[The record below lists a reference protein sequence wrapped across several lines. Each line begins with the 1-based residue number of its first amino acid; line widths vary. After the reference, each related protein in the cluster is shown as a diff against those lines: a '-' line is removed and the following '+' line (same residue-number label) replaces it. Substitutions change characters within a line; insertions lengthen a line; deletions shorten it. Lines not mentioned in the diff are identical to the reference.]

1 MAKDV
6 YLKSVIEY
14 ESRSIRFMSYVFFI
28 DFSLVSILIL
38 ISSLLLREI
47 VCICVCMCVD

>member
-38 ISSLLLREI
+38 INTKRDCVYMCMY
-47 VCICVCMCVD
+47 VC